1 MKISFPTNDR
11 KTIAERTGRAKEFVI
26 YDIEDLQITNI
37 DYRENR
43 HKHHEHGDGHSQH
56 KGEGMHSHQEII
68 DLLRDVDLLVVV
80 RLGRFLKKDLLD
92 NKVNYQIIKSIAIE
106 DALNECLN
114 NL

>member
-1 MKISFPTNDR
+1 
-11 KTIAERTGRAKEFVI
+11 
-26 YDIEDLQITNI
+26 
-37 DYRENR
+37 
-43 HKHHEHGDGHSQH
+43 
-56 KGEGMHSHQEII
+56 
-68 DLLRDVDLLVVV
+68 LLGDVDLLVVV